1 MDDTLR
7 DRTTGRHETP
17 ADAGDASERSAGTE
31 GPAASRDRQNAGPG
45 YTDVDAAIIN
55 AASEAA
61 VTKAR
66 EIEQP
71 DPATAPATRPTEPT
85 ATSSGVRV
93 RLCKWCK
100 QIDLRGARRQT
111 DVIAI
116 LIIGEIVRACWNGK
130 DMIVQDGICESCA
143 AALKSGRVV
152 DGSTTL

>member
-1 MDDTLR
+1 MDDKIRNQAAGR
-7 DRTTGRHETP
+7 DESA
-17 ADAGDASERSAGTE
+17 ADAGHGTVAAGSSARTTDTRDLPNE
-31 GPAASRDRQNAGPG
+31 G
-45 YTDVDAAIIN
+45 
-55 AASEAA
+55 
-61 VTKAR
+61 
-66 EIEQP
+66 
-71 DPATAPATRPTEPT
+71 TAPATRPTEPT
-85 ATSSGVRV
+85 ATSAGVRV

-152 DGSTTL
+152 DGSTML

>member
-1 MDDTLR
+1 MDDKIRNQAAGR
-7 DRTTGRHETP
+7 DETS
-17 ADAGDASERSAGTE
+17 ADAGHGQAAPRDLPNE
-31 GPAASRDRQNAGPG
+31 G
-45 YTDVDAAIIN
+45 
-55 AASEAA
+55 
-61 VTKAR
+61 
-66 EIEQP
+66 
-71 DPATAPATRPTEPT
+71 TAPATRPTEPP